1 MLPDQAALKT
11 SADQSAALVDPDS
24 KPLHG
29 TVNNYVLNLDSIF
42 TSINQLKRLYDR
54 KRYRLDR
61 YSKPFIITAIRDV
74 IMSIMPPH

>member
-1 MLPDQAALKT
+1 MPILPDQAALKT

-54 KRYRLDR
+54 KTLQIGQIFKTFYN
-61 YSKPFIITAIRDV
+61 YS
-74 IMSIMPPH
+74 H